1 MVLTNSVFLHRKYLD
16 MFTNSL
22 PSEFLTFIDKNMNGE
37 DIIMNAMV
45 ADYLKR
51 IDRPQCPCLLVKGS
65 TREIHLKPGIY
76 MCVLFDYSLSFS
88 FYIAKRG
95 QYVSLYLRGNH
106 MVNRDKCLNLIAS
119 TYKYMPLT
127 FCKFSIA

>member
-22 PSEFLTFIDKNMNGE
+22 PSEFLTFIDENMNGE

-76 MCVLFDYSLSFS
+76 VCVLFVYSLSFS
-88 FYIAKRG
+88 FY
-95 QYVSLYLRGNH
+95 S
-106 MVNRDKCLNLIAS
+106 
-119 TYKYMPLT
+119 
-127 FCKFSIA
+127 